1 MEKENQIIY
10 AEYHNEKHK
19 RTAVV
24 TKDKYHYVVK
34 CYEKSQ
40 LKYTR
45 LLENKSIRYAE
56 DLAENYVE
64 GYGEFKIASL
74 CN

>member
-1 MEKENQIIY
+1 M
-10 AEYHNEKHK
+10 AEVSEIVITTFWNEEHK
-19 RTAVV
+19 RKAILSV
-24 TKDKYHYVVK
+24 DKYHHIVR
-34 CYEKSQ
+34 CYEEDN
-40 LKYTR
+40 LKLTR
-45 LLENKSIRYAE
+45 LLVNTTLRCAE